1 MNLLT
6 ATILSFALAALV
18 FAQGNQRGARPV
30 SNTTVQTSSD
40 IPMVSPA
47 LERYT
52 QGALRGDLWRRP
64 DLSPRDRSIVT
75 LAALITRNQT
85 TELPYYVTLALD
97 NGVRPS
103 EISEIITHL
112 AFYSG
117 WANATSAVAVVKAVF
132 DQRGIGA
139 DQLPAASPPLLPL
152 DQAAEEQRATRVQQ
166 DVGPVSPG
174 LVQYTADLLFRD
186 LWLRPDLAP
195 RDRSLVTVS
204 ALITSGQVAQIPFH
218 LNKAMDNGLTR
229 AQAGEMLTQLAFYAG
244 WPHVFSAVPVVKE
257 VVVSRPP
264 SGDAGAS
271 VATASAVTS
280 LAADAHTQHT
290 EVPMGNG
297 SAIEV
302 TPNESRPS
310 ARGAAPNFTG
320 SVVID
325 PLFDATEHTH
335 ATGGLVTFEPSAR
348 TAWHTHPAGQ
358 TLIVTSGVGWV
369 QEWNGDRREIKPGD
383 VVWIPPAVKHW
394 HGATA
399 TNRMSH
405 IAITY
410 MVNGKNVDWL
420 EPVSDEEYREQAQP
434 TPRA

>member
-6 ATILSFALAALV
+6 ATILSVALATLV
-18 FAQGNQRGARPV
+18 FAQGSQKGARPV
-30 SNTTVQTSSD
+30 SDTTPQTLSD
-40 IPMVSPA
+40 IGTVSPA

-52 QGALRGDLWRRP
+52 QRALLGDLWRRP

-85 TELPYYVTLALD
+85 TELADYVTLALD
-97 NGVRPS
+97 NGLRPS
-103 EISEIITHL
+103 EVSEIITHL

-117 WANATSAVAVVKAVF
+117 WANATSAAAIVKDIF
-132 DQRGIGA
+132 PQRGVGT

-166 DVGPVSPG
+166 DVGRVSPG

-218 LNKAMDNGLTR
+218 LNKALDNGLTR
-229 AQAGEMLTQLAFYAG
+229 AQAGEVLTQLAFYAG

-257 VVVSRPP
+257 VLASRPP
-264 SGDAGAS
+264 GGDPGAS
-271 VATASAVTS
+271 AAAASATANLV
-280 LAADAHTQHT
+280 ADAHTQHT
-290 EVPMGNG
+290 GVPMSNG

-302 TPNESRPS
+302 TPNGSRPS
-310 ARGAAPNFTG
+310 ARGAAPSFTG

-335 ATGGLVTFEPSAR
+335 ATGGLVTFEPCAR

-369 QEWNGDRREIKPGD
+369 QEWQGERREIKPGD

-420 EPVSDEEYREQAQP
+420 EPVSEEEYCG
-434 TPRA
+434 